1 MSVRAGLLMTL
12 LVATNLFAGT
22 TDDIHV
28 VALFKGKAMVV
39 IDGKRQMLRVGQTS
53 PQGVTLVSADSDKA
67 VFEYEGN
74 ELVRLLDNRASAP
87 SGNAVP
93 GEEVQIYRDR
103 QGMFRTVG
111 SVNGLPVGFL
121 VDTGASAIAMNSAQ
135 ARRLGIDYRVDGDS
149 TYVTTASH
157 VVQAFRLM
165 LDRVKVGS
173 IELHNVACVVIDGP
187 QPDEVLL
194 GMTFLGR
201 LDIRNES
208 NRLVLRRKF

>member
-1 MSVRAGLLMTL
+1 MRMCAWLVAGLLMTTAL
-12 LVATNLFAGT
+12 YAGT
-22 TDDIHV
+22 LNDIHV

-53 PQGVTLVSADSDKA
+53 PQGVTLVSADSEAA
-67 VFEYEGN
+67 VFEYEGDQ
-74 ELVRLLDNRASAP
+74 LVRRLDNRARAP

-93 GEEVQIYRDR
+93 GEEVQVYRDR
-103 QGMFRTVG
+103 HGMFRTAG
-111 SVNGLPVGFL
+111 SINGLPVSFL
-121 VDTGASAIAMNSAQ
+121 VDTGASAIAMNSLQ

-157 VVQAFRLM
+157 VVQAYRLM
-165 LDRVKVGS
+165 LDRVKVGA

-201 LDIRNES
+201 LELRNES